1 MEGVPCS
8 CGSGRGRFLLLL
20 GRHRTRTG
28 LLGSSRILCNAFLNF
43 VTSNGEVELECLKV
57 DVEYV
62 T

>member
-1 MEGVPCS
+1 
-8 CGSGRGRFLLLL
+8 LLLL